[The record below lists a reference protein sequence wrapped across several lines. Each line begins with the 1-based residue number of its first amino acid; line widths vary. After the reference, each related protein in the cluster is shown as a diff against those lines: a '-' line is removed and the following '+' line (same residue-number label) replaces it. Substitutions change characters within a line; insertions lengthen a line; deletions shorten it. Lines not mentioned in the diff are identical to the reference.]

1 MLKTEVFVS
10 CNSALSTLLPS
21 SGMWFSL
28 DSSGN
33 PASWMLSQSLP
44 TSLSYPLHFLIS
56 FFFFLYFL
64 HNILSL
70 CKWWNFCTVTGLSS
84 PVGWQSSDAATSSSS
99 HIVFV
104 SPRLLLSNLK
114 MSMPAVSI
122 SQSHLWKAWVHIY
135 KWHFMYDGKGLQWK
149 KIGKKI

>member
-1 MLKTEVFVS
+1 MCWKQR
-10 CNSALSTLLPS
+10 CLSPVTVPWVHSFHHQGCDFPLIHREILPVGCS
-21 SGMWFSL
+21 PSHYQQASHTPFISWF
-28 DSSGN
+28 
-33 PASWMLSQSLP
+33 LS
-44 TSLSYPLHFLIS
+44 
-56 FFFFLYFL
+56 FFFLYFL

-149 KIGKKI
+149 K